1 MNNYDDI
8 INLPPHKSNKYPHM
22 PINKRAAQ
30 FAPFSALTGY
40 NEAINETKRQ
50 TQDKIELDEEYKL
63 ILNNKLKDKDYFKN
77 VKPSGDTIIWEN
89 GEDVCP
95 EDLYYKS
102 KKK

>member
-1 MNNYDDI
+1 MF
-8 INLPPHKSNKYPHM
+8 
-22 PINKRAAQ
+22 NKRKYITPKIISVESMEDYLLLIR
-30 FAPFSALTGY
+30 FET
-40 NEAINETKRQ
+40 NEE
-50 TQDKIELDEEYKL
+50 KIYDMKELIQRIKYYER
-63 ILNNKLKDKDYFKN
+63 LKDKDYFKN